1 MQDLKYT
8 LKKQI
13 IEELNLQDIKPEDIV
28 DEAQLFGDGLGL
40 DSIDALELVVLMEKY
55 HGVKILDETV
65 GKKVL
70 YSINTMAE
78 YILEEN
84 SKNK

>member
-1 MQDLKYT
+1 MQDLKYE
-8 LKKQI
+8 LKRQI
-13 IEELNLQDIKPEDIV
+13 IEELNLQDIKPEDIEN
-28 DEAQLFGDGLGL
+28 DAQLFGDGLGL